1 MNRMS
6 AAVIAATLMT
16 TLPAF
21 GQQTVDEL
29 EKEISRI
36 RKELVQVQNERS
48 TTKDQ
53 MKTDREEFDTYR
65 QSVLTKMRTLR
76 AETDSI
82 SSLQGSFKQKKAS
95 LEGAVLGYRSQ
106 QRQYDLLQEQFRE
119 KLLLA
124 TSSVEMRAKRL
135 TPTAKEKPMAAA
147 SLLRSE
153 LSSKSVDNVE
163 AVARLFQ
170 IARDMDGAGSTI
182 QIVQGTSPVADIRGT
197 AFRLRLGT
205 LAEVVVSQKGDKAA
219 IWTGVNEA
227 GVDQWKVI
235 SDPAVAQ
242 EILTAVTIREGK
254 AIPRMVKLPFAN
266 AVVYKEGSIQ

>member
-1 MNRMS
+1 MKRMRC
-6 AAVIAATLMT
+6 AAVAVMLMT
-16 TLPAF
+16 TIPAF
-21 GQQTVDEL
+21 AQQSAEEI

-36 RKELVQVQNERS
+36 RKELVSVQNERA
-48 TTKDQ
+48 TVKDQ
-53 MKTDREEFDTYR
+53 MKTDRDEFDTYR
-65 QSVLTKMRTLR
+65 QSILGKMRALR
-76 AETDSI
+76 NETDSI
-82 SSLQGSFKQKKAS
+82 ASLQGAFKQKKAS
-95 LEGAVLGYRSQ
+95 LEGAVLGYKSQ

-135 TPTAKEKPMAAA
+135 TPSAKEKPMAAA

-205 LAEVVVSQKGDKAA
+205 LAEVIVSQKGDKAA

-235 SDPAVAQ
+235 SDPVVAQ

-254 AIPRMVKLPFAN
+254 AIPRMVKIPFAN